1 MKELYLFVGNIKA
14 MQLWF
19 HSAHHLT
26 KGAAF
31 IADHAT
37 LYAEIYNFY
46 SDYFDNIVEKL
57 VGITEDEM
65 VACPIHISQMS
76 NMIIQDIPTPANKNE
91 YEIAEIALDII
102 VNHFNQI
109 ERAYDTFEKYEVMTK
124 GMDDLLSANYN
135 TLEKF
140 AYFLK
145 RKLRKG

>member
-1 MKELYLFVGNIKA
+1 MKELYLFIGNIKA

-19 HSAHHLT
+19 HSAHHVT
-26 KGAAF
+26 KGASF
-31 IADHAT
+31 IADHST
-37 LYAEIYNFY
+37 LYDEIYNFY
-46 SDYFDNIVEKL
+46 SDYFDSIVEKL

-65 VACPIHISQMS
+65 MACPIHISQTT
-76 NMIIQDIPTPANKNE
+76 NMIIQDIPTPANKSE